1 MRLDFKCWKLKKG
14 SFIMRIMRKSDLVLA
29 CAAAGLSLAMA
40 TLPGLAQAQTQ
51 PQPPAKALPGPENP
65 AAPRP
70 PGDQSARA
78 LFDIWA
84 KQAGPMKK
92 NMDDAAKR
100 LNDANT
106 GIQQAEQVV
115 DELLK
120 STQEGINAGSDASP
134 FMTELRKSIQQ
145 AGEIGARAAAQG
157 DTASAEVAKQR
168 QGQLKGYEADMNR
181 LHGDAQR
188 MMRELLARKDSL
200 VRLKELEQLDLAVE
214 VARQAVKEY
223 GDFVKSG
230 MDLLQSLSRQKAPG
244 S

>member
-1 MRLDFKCWKLKKG
+1 
-14 SFIMRIMRKSDLVLA
+14 
-29 CAAAGLSLAMA
+29 
-40 TLPGLAQAQTQ
+40 
-51 PQPPAKALPGPENP
+51 
-65 AAPRP
+65 
-70 PGDQSARA
+70 
-78 LFDIWA
+78 
-84 KQAGPMKK
+84 MKK